1 MYRDNLNSEVTKF
14 LDNFN
19 PLLRDEIDYLRNIIM
34 STDLSLIESIKW
46 NGPNYSINGEDRIT
60 IRINSPKQI
69 QIIFHRGAKVQEQ
82 PPEKIINDE
91 YKFLI
96 WKENDRA
103 IASFKNLNEIQE
115 NSMMIQEIIIKWI
128 QATVK

>member
-1 MYRDNLNSEVTKF
+1 MYSDNLNNEVTKF

-19 PLLRDEIDYLRNIIM
+19 PLLRVEIDYLRNIIM
-34 STDLSLIESIKW
+34 CTDISLSESIKW

-82 PPEKIINDE
+82 PQEKIINDK

-103 IASFKNLNEIQE
+103 IASFKNLDEIQE
-115 NSMMIQEIIIKWI
+115 NSMLIQEITVKWI
-128 QATVK
+128 HATVK